1 MLGLPYTITDIAQ
14 AALARDLFQGR
25 WDQPSLRYVAH
36 DSRVISH
43 GSETIFVALR
53 TANRDGHDFIADA
66 YAKGVRNFLVEH
78 KLPYRDVNYAL
89 CDDSLS
95 ALQTWAMQHRQRF
108 AYPVI
113 ALTGSNG
120 KTTVKEWLATLL
132 ELHMQLV
139 KSPMSYNS
147 QLGVPLSLLQM
158 HPQAE
163 VAIIEAGISQRSEM
177 EILAELIRPDWGI
190 LTHMGPAH
198 AKGFASEAEKLTEK
212 LLLFAEADT
221 VLLGSQ
227 QGWVSEQVTQTH
239 LQPRWVGSRPTDELR
254 VEQAEATPQGWRL
267 HLRDTHDQATLA
279 LPLPGQANLENALLA
294 IFAARK
300 MGLSFADIRE
310 RMPLLQ
316 PVEMRME
323 LISDNPDLTIL
334 NDSYNSDADSVR
346 LALQQLAW
354 QQVHPRKVAIL
365 SDIPHLGEQQAQIQ
379 AEIFM
384 QASKLT
390 DEVWTVGP
398 VFDRLKLGRHFP
410 ATQPLLEALRHSD
423 LVGSTVLL
431 KGARQFQLEQAIPLL
446 NRKLNASAFHIDLN
460 RLRHNFRWL
469 KAHLPEGTKTMC
481 MVKAASYGSGT
492 WEIAQELAKE
502 GATYLAVAYASEGI
516 ELREAGISL
525 PIMVMNPDRSS
536 IEALLRFE
544 VEPEVSNLDFLRR
557 YLRAARLAGLPSY
570 RLHLK
575 IETGMGRLGFS
586 EGDMPALIQLLSQY
600 PDAQVISVMSHLAAA
615 DMPEEDDFTHQQGQR
630 FLGMYQT
637 LQQRLGLQA
646 FRHVVNT
653 AGLLRFP
660 AYVMDMVRLGIGLYG
675 IDPVP
680 GLAAEQAPGE
690 LKEIGS
696 LHSVISQVQA
706 HAAGESVGYGRA
718 QVAQRPSRV
727 ATVPIGYADGIPRAL
742 GLGKIHF
749 LVRGQWAPT
758 FGRVCMDMLMLDVTD
773 IPEAQAGDEVVL
785 IGAQGERKISV
796 RDLAAAAD
804 TIPYEILVRLSPRL
818 RRVYVRGD

>member
-14 AALARDLFQGR
+14 ATLARDLFQGR
-25 WDQPSLRYVAH
+25 WDQPPLRYVAH
-36 DSRVISH
+36 DSRAISH

-53 TANRDGHDFIADA
+53 TANRDGHDFVADA

-78 KLPYRDVNYAL
+78 TLPYRDVNYAL

-108 AYPVI
+108 TYPVI

-132 ELHMQLV
+132 ELHLQLV

-163 VAIIEAGISQRSEM
+163 VALIEAGISQRDEM
-177 EILAELIRPDWGI
+177 GILAELIRPDWGI

-198 AKGFASEAEKLTEK
+198 AEGFASDQEKLNEK
-212 LLLFAEADT
+212 LQLFSEADT
-221 VLLGSQ
+221 ILLGSQ
-227 QGWVSEQVTQTH
+227 QAWVASQVTHTH
-239 LQPRWVGSRPTDELR
+239 GQPQFVGQRPEDDLH
-254 VEQAEATPQGWRL
+254 VEAAEATSNGWRVGL
-267 HLRDTHDQATLA
+267 NDGVSVAKLDLTLA
-279 LPLPGQANLENALLA
+279 GQANLENALLA

-300 MGLSFADIRE
+300 LGLSFEDIAE
-310 RMPLLQ
+310 RLPLLQ

-323 LISDNPDLTIL
+323 LISDDPDLTIL
-334 NDSYNSDADSVR
+334 NDSYNSDVDSVR
-346 LALQQLAW
+346 QALQQLAW
-354 QQVHPRKVAIL
+354 QQVHAHKVAIL
-365 SDIPHLGEQQAQIQ
+365 SDIPHLGEQQEQIQ
-379 AEIFM
+379 KEIFTE
-384 QASKLT
+384 AERLA

-398 VFDRLKLGRHFP
+398 IFDRLKLGRHFP
-410 ATQPLLEALRHSD
+410 ATPPLLKALRRTS
-423 LVGSTVLL
+423 LAGSTVLL
-431 KGARQFQLEQAIPLL
+431 KGARQFQLEQVIPLL
-446 NRKLNASAFHIDLN
+446 NHKLNASAFRVDLN

-492 WEIAQELAKE
+492 WEIAQELEKE

-516 ELREAGISL
+516 ELREAGINL

-536 IEALLRFE
+536 IEALLRFD
-544 VEPEVSNLDFLRR
+544 VEPEVSNLDFLQR

-575 IETGMGRLGFS
+575 LETGMGRLGFV
-586 EGDMPALIQLLSQY
+586 EKDIPALVEFLSQY

-615 DMPEEDDFTHQQGQR
+615 DVPTEDAFSQQQVQR
-630 FLGMYQT
+630 FLGMYQS
-637 LQQRLGLQA
+637 LQQELGLQA
-646 FRHVVNT
+646 FRHIVNT

-680 GLAAEQAPGE
+680 GLAAKSVPDE
-690 LKEIGS
+690 LQEIGS
-696 LHSVISQVQA
+696 LHSVISQVQT
-706 HAAGESVGYGRA
+706 HEVGESVGYGRA
-718 QVAQRPSRV
+718 QATQRPSRI
-727 ATVPIGYADGIPRAL
+727 ATVPIGYADGIPRSL
-742 GLGKIHF
+742 GLGKIRF
-749 LVRGQWAPT
+749 LVRRQWAAT
-758 FGRVCMDMLMLDVTD
+758 FGRICMDMLMLDVTD
-773 IPEAQAGDEVVL
+773 IPEAQAGDEVIL
-785 IGAQGERKISV
+785 IGEQGDYQISV

>member
-25 WDQPSLRYVAH
+25 RDQPPLRYVAH
-36 DSRVISH
+36 DSRSISH
-43 GSETIFVALR
+43 GRETLFVALR
-53 TANRDGHDFIADA
+53 TANRDGHDFVADA
-66 YAKGVRNFLVEH
+66 YAKGVRHFLVER
-78 KLPYRDVNYAL
+78 KLSYRDVNYAL

-95 ALQTWAMQHRQRF
+95 ALQTWAGQHRQRF
-108 AYPVI
+108 AYPVV

-163 VAIIEAGISQRSEM
+163 VAIIEAGISQRDEM
-177 EILAELIRPDWGI
+177 GILAELIQPDWGI

-198 AKGFASEAEKLTEK
+198 AEGFGSEAEKLGEK
-212 LLLFAEADT
+212 LQLFAEAQAL
-221 VLLGSQ
+221 LLGSQ
-227 QGWVSEQVTQTH
+227 QPWVMAQVARTH
-239 LQPRWVGSRPTDELR
+239 PHPQHVGTRPQDDLR
-254 VEQAEATPQGWRL
+254 VL
-267 HLRDTHDQATLA
+267 QATLA
-279 LPLPGQANLENALLA
+279 EQGWHLRLQDAADTAELILPLPGTANLENALLA
-294 IFAARK
+294 VFAARRL
-300 MGLSFADIRE
+300 GLSFDDIRA
-310 RMPLLQ
+310 RLPLLH

-334 NDSYNSDADSVR
+334 NDSYNSDVDSVQQ
-346 LALQQLAW
+346 ALQQLAL

-365 SDIPHLGEQQAQIQ
+365 SDIPHLGEQQRLIQ
-379 AEIFM
+379 KAVFAEAT
-384 QASKLT
+384 QVA
-390 DEVWTVGP
+390 DHVWTVGP
-398 VFDRLKLGRHFP
+398 VFDRLQLGHHF
-410 ATQPLLEALRHSD
+410 AGTAPLLAALRQTD
-423 LVGSTVLL
+423 LAGSTVLL

-469 KAHLPEGTKTMC
+469 KAHLPDGTKTMC

-492 WEIAQELAKE
+492 WEIAQELEKE

-516 ELREAGISL
+516 ELREAGIRL

-536 IEALLRFE
+536 IEALLRFD
-544 VEPEVSNLDFLRR
+544 VEPEVSNLDFLQR
-557 YLRAARLAGLPSY
+557 YLRAARLAGLSSY

-575 IETGMGRLGFS
+575 IETGMGRLGFV
-586 EGDMPALIQLLSQY
+586 EADMSALIEVLSQH

-615 DMPEEDDFTHQQGQR
+615 DSPAHDAFTQQQVQR

-637 LQQRLGLQA
+637 LQQGLGLQA
-646 FRHVVNT
+646 FRHIANT

-660 AYVMDMVRLGIGLYG
+660 AYVLDMVRLGIGLYG
-675 IDPVP
+675 INPVP
-680 GLAAEQAPGE
+680 GLAAQSVPGE
-690 LKEIGS
+690 LEEIGT
-696 LHSVISQVQA
+696 LRSVISQVQV

-718 QVAQRPSRV
+718 QVAARPSRI

-742 GLGKIHF
+742 GLGRMRF

-758 FGRVCMDMLMLDVTD
+758 FGQVCMDMLMLDVTD
-773 IPEAQAGDEVVL
+773 IPDAQASDEVVL
-785 IGAQGERKISV
+785 IGEQGAHRISV
-796 RDLAAAAD
+796 SDLAAVAD

-818 RRVYVRGD
+818 RRVYVRA